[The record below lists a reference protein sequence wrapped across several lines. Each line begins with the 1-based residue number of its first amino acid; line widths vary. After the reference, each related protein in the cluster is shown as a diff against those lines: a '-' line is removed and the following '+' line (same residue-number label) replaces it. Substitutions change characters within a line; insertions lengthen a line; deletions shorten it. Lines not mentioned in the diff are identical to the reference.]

1 MARRDWLWFGNLV
14 IAAALLAW
22 FTNEQGVLQGDVVVY
37 DERLDAILG
46 GALPYREAP
55 FEHLPFSLLPLL
67 AAAALETLSNRSF
80 LLALAVVNTALLAS
94 VAWFAGRIAG
104 VVGEPDGPRR
114 WLLVAGPLFPI
125 VLFRLDPISLLLA
138 AIALWSLLQNHAR
151 NTALATLAGI
161 AARGWPI
168 VFVAAEWR
176 QGWKRLAGATVAVTG
191 VMAALLLATPGFNE
205 VRAFDGVQ
213 IETVTG
219 SILLLGGHVTGSGP
233 EIQEIAGSLY
243 VGTGWLPGA
252 VNATVG
258 AAVMG
263 LAALRVRSRLPAIA
277 LLALA
282 TYGLPLLSPLLSA
295 QMLLWPT
302 LFVALLAT
310 APHRLAA
317 ATGVITT
324 ALLVWWQP
332 AASWWA
338 AVTVLRNGLLIATVL
353 LIARPRSSD
362 EGQPKISRKN
372 LPV

>member
-1 MARRDWLWFGNLV
+1 MS
-14 IAAALLAW
+14 LLDPTPAP
-22 FTNEQGVLQGDVVVY
+22 EDP
-37 DERLDAILG
+37 ERLVLEVDQADARIHRRLRDDPG
-46 GALPYREAP
+46 YRA
-55 FEHLPFSLLPLL
+55 
-67 AAAALETLSNRSF
+67 
-80 LLALAVVNTALLAS
+80 
-94 VAWFAGRIAG
+94 
-104 VVGEPDGPRR
+104 
-114 WLLVAGPLFPI
+114 
-125 VLFRLDPISLLLA
+125 
-138 AIALWSLLQNHAR
+138 
-151 NTALATLAGI
+151 
-161 AARGWPI
+161 
-168 VFVAAEWR
+168 
-176 QGWKRLAGATVAVTG
+176 
-191 VMAALLLATPGFNE
+191 
-205 VRAFDGVQ
+205 
-213 IETVTG
+213 
-219 SILLLGGHVTGSGP
+219 
-233 EIQEIAGSLY
+233 IQEIAGSLY